1 MIFVVNLRVP
11 VYGDVRSPYVS
22 STPINQRTHPC
33 QNASHTGVGEAE
45 PADIWDDCW
54 VCTVLEVGI
63 TSTNWLDLT
72 EADVPVDAL
81 CRKHNT
87 TTVQELGARRT
98 QLQETA
104 AVRALSDTTATR
116 GPSTRVDLERTKMSR
131 AANHAMPA

>member
-1 MIFVVNLRVP
+1 MTC
-11 VYGDVRSPYVS
+11 SPYVS
-22 STPINQRTHPC
+22 PTPVNQRTHPC

-87 TTVQELGARRT
+87 TAVQELGARRT
-98 QLQETA
+98 DLLAQRSSRPAIQGVQVDPE
-104 AVRALSDTTATR
+104 VSDGDCEVGR
-116 GPSTRVDLERTKMSR
+116 FHRVCLV
-131 AANHAMPA
+131 